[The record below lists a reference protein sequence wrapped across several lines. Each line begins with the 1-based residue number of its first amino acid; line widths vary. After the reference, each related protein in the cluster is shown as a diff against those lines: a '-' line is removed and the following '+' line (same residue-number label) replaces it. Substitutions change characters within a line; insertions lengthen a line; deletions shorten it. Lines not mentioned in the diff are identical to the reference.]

1 MHCHLVE
8 IERCGGPLT
17 ANEAKI
23 VIASLRIAYS
33 VAQGFL
39 GSIFLVVSKSK
50 TTTATTTTAATATT
64 TAAATATTAAAATIV
79 TLLQQ

>member
-23 VIASLRIAYS
+23 VIASMRIAYS

-39 GSIFLVVSKSK
+39 EFILLVVSKS
-50 TTTATTTTAATATT
+50 TTTGATTTG
-64 TAAATATTAAAATIV
+64 AATIV
-79 TLLQQ
+79 TFLQQ